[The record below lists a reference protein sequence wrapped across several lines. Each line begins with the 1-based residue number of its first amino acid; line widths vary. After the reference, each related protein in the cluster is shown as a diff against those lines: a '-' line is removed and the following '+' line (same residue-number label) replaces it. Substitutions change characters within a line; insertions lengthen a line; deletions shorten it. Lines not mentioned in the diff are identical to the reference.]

1 MDTTNGERETSLGR
15 TAERNDVSMRR
26 WMFGVQ
32 DASFRSRKWL
42 DGDVRDAISMM
53 DEVDSRLRVG
63 LGARG
68 LSARLAA
75 SHFDRFGWGGVFG
88 LVFVGWRGWSRLIDG
103 S

>member
-1 MDTTNGERETSLGR
+1 MDG
-15 TAERNDVSMRR
+15 
-26 WMFGVQ
+26 
-32 DASFRSRKWL
+32 
-42 DGDVRDAISMM
+42 
-53 DEVDSRLRVG
+53 VDSRLRVG

-88 LVFVGWRGWSRLIDG
+88 VGEIGGVGVMEAIDRWVV